1 MKAKKLLLGA
11 VLSAG
16 IFGCGGYDSVGISDD
31 NTAEARRYEV
41 QQALDEGNY
50 DFVIQALENDPTY
63 GGAFT
68 REEGLMNL
76 AAAYVG
82 RAGFDINDVI
92 NELVDIADQTTGN
105 DDFSTFIRAL
115 TANLRERASLWL
127 RRASETYAQI
137 APSCTSPATE
147 IERDA
152 CFYRAVVD
160 ATNAAATVATVVEDV
175 NTWLN
180 PTGCSDDANQNNVG
194 DEADAT
200 ACAIEYA
207 VASSPPDTGS
217 CSISAVTYS
226 VENSSLTFDDGTNT
240 YTFKLLKIDVSPS
253 GGCSDTNTFY
263 RLIDTSTNSV
273 AVTEGYCDINFNPC
287 SSPDGSNCFPCPVV
301 DPTSGN
307 AVDIVETVVNTIET
321 SQDIITNLVAGTDAA
336 QAVNDFIQEVCGVDQ
351 SCTQDE
357 IANYLQ
363 SL

>member
-127 RRASETYAQI
+127 RRASETYARI
-137 APSCTSPATE
+137 VTSSCTSPATE

-207 VASSPPDTGS
+207 ATGS
-217 CSISAVTYS
+217 CTVLGANLS
-226 VENSSLTFDDGTNT
+226 VVNPSLTFRDGTNS
-240 YTFKLLKIDVSPS
+240 YPFELVKIDISPS
-253 GGCSDTNTFY
+253 GDCSNTNTFY

-273 AVTEGYCDINFNPC
+273 AVTEGYCDTNFNPC
-287 SSPDGSNCFPCPVV
+287 GSPDGSTCFPCPVV
-301 DPTSGN
+301 DPTSGD

-321 SQDIITNLVAGTDAA
+321 SQDIITNLVAGTDAE